1 MSSNMSHS
9 KNPTILTELDSISIN
24 DLLPER
30 PAIIGEF
37 SPAYEAFRVATL
49 SDLAPVT
56 QYEFLQAQQL
66 VDLNWSILQL
76 RASSDVE
83 LSTSMERNMGRLID
97 NKLEGNAESESRRQL
112 NQYLEAGGD
121 EDEFEDNVDW
131 DGMDAQRDGIVDG
144 LKSSDAALRGQA
156 FVEANALGVDPRLVL
171 SAQLLKNVNYRR
183 HIDKLPDLEKRA
195 RLLSAEYREIQKARP
210 IEVVSVSGS

>member
-1 MSSNMSHS
+1 MSHS

-30 PAIIGEF
+30 PTIIGEF

-76 RASSDVE
+76 KSSSDVE

-156 FVEANALGVDPRLVL
+156 FVEAKNLGVDPRLVL

>member
-1 MSSNMSHS
+1 MSHS

-76 RASSDVE
+76 KSSSDVE

-210 IEVVSVSGS
+210 IEVVPVLEN

>member
-1 MSSNMSHS
+1 MSHS

-76 RASSDVE
+76 KASSDVE

-112 NQYLEAGGD
+112 NQYL
-121 EDEFEDNVDW
+121 
-131 DGMDAQRDGIVDG
+131 
-144 LKSSDAALRGQA
+144 
-156 FVEANALGVDPRLVL
+156 
-171 SAQLLKNVNYRR
+171 
-183 HIDKLPDLEKRA
+183 
-195 RLLSAEYREIQKARP
+195 
-210 IEVVSVSGS
+210 

>member
-9 KNPTILTELDSISIN
+9 KNPMILAELDSISIN

-76 RASSDVE
+76 KSSSDVE

-210 IEVVSVSGS
+210 IEVVPVSEI

>member
-24 DLLPER
+24 NLLPER

-37 SPAYEAFRVATL
+37 SSAYEAFRVATL

-76 RASSDVE
+76 KASSDVE

-131 DGMDAQRDGIVDG
+131 DGMDAQRDGIVER
-144 LKSSDAALRGQA
+144 LKSTDPALRRQA

-210 IEVVSVSGS
+210 IEVVPVSEI

>member
-1 MSSNMSHS
+1 MSHS

>member
-1 MSSNMSHS
+1 MSHT
-9 KNPTILTELDSISIN
+9 KNPTILTELASISIN

-76 RASSDVE
+76 KSSSDVE

-131 DGMDAQRDGIVDG
+131 DGMDAQRDGIVEG
-144 LKSSDAALRGQA
+144 LQSTDPDRRGQA

-210 IEVVSVSGS
+210 IEVVPVSGS

>member
-1 MSSNMSHS
+1 MSHS

-76 RASSDVE
+76 KASSDVE

-131 DGMDAQRDGIVDG
+131 DGMDAQRDGIVER
-144 LKSSDAALRGQA
+144 LKSTDPALRGQA
-156 FVEANALGVDPRLVL
+156 FVEANSLGVDPRLVL

-210 IEVVSVSGS
+210 IEVVPVSGS